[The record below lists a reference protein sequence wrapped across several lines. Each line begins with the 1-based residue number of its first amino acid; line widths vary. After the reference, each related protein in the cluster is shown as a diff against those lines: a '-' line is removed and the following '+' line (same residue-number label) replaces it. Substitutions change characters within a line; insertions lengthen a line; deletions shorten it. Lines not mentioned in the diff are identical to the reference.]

1 LSEAFWLGEGA
12 ASGLTAATAGLI
24 LISARLMQAAHSI
37 RFFNLTQPSPMHVK
51 SLKVFCDVVGRRSFS
66 RAADENGISQSGAS
80 QIVLHLEEHLG
91 VRLLDRSKRPFAL
104 TPEGKVYYEGC
115 RKLVHRLSALEEEV
129 RTLHQEVE
137 GRVSIA
143 SIYSIG
149 LSHLRPKVDEFHEQH
164 PKAKIAIEYHHPNR
178 VYEMVDQDQV
188 DLGLV
193 SYPKSTRTISGTEWQ
208 REPYRLVC
216 SPAHPLAGADSLS
229 TNELS
234 GMETVGFDLD
244 LKVRHELDRELA
256 SRGVEV
262 RVTAA
267 FDNTETIKRAIE
279 IGGGMG
285 FLPDPI
291 VAADVEKG
299 TLQAIDVPG
308 LQLERPI
315 GVIKR
320 RGVSLGKT
328 ARRFMQ
334 FILDD
339 LSSDDSSPAT
349 ATGVPDDSLESSAIK
364 SNGSTQRERHT
375 T

>member
-1 LSEAFWLGEGA
+1 
-12 ASGLTAATAGLI
+12 
-24 LISARLMQAAHSI
+24 
-37 RFFNLTQPSPMHVK
+37 MHIK
-51 SLKVFCDVVGRRSFS
+51 SLKVFCDIVGRRSFS

-91 VRLLDRSKRPFAL
+91 VRLLDRSKRPFGL
-104 TPEGKVYYEGC
+104 TPEGQVYYEGC

-129 RTLHQEVE
+129 KTLHQEVE

-149 LSHLRPKVDEFHEQH
+149 LSHLRSRVDEFHRDH
-164 PKAKIAIEYHHPNR
+164 PKANVTVEYHHPSR
-178 VYEMVDQDQV
+178 VYELVEQDQV

-193 SYPKSTRTISGTEWQ
+193 SYPKSSRTVSGTEWQ

-216 SPAHPLAGADSLS
+216 SPDHPLAERGTLQSS
-229 TNELS
+229 ELN
-234 GMETVGFDLD
+234 GLETVGFDLD

-279 IGGGMG
+279 IGGGAG
-285 FLPDPI
+285 FLPEPI
-291 VAADVEKG
+291 VALDIERG
-299 TLQAIDVPG
+299 TLKAIDVPG
-308 LQLERPI
+308 LELERPI

-339 LSSDDSSPAT
+339 STSHDDSATANGNTATHSGSPAT
-349 ATGVPDDSLESSAIK
+349 NGKNSTATGKRQNA
-364 SNGSTQRERHT
+364 
-375 T
+375 